1 MSPSEKG
8 LWRCDLTVFVAVNGN
23 LVRFWNKS
31 CKEKGL
37 ANLES
42 SQMGETSVVAVPYGN
57 SPWERYVND
66 VSCDCER

>member
-37 ANLES
+37 ANLVRAVKW
-42 SQMGETSVVAVPYGN
+42 GEPQWWLCLMVIPRGK
-57 SPWERYVND
+57 D
-66 VSCDCER
+66 M